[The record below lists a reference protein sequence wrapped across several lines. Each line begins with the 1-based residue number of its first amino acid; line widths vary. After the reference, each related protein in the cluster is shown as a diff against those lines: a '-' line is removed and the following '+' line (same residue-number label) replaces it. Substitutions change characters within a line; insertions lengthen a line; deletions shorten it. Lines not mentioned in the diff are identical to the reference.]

1 MADFEFFK
9 KEFEFKGKHAKMA
22 QELWVRDD
30 TERTYFKRLIDLYVA
45 AAIVGFRVDRQRKI
59 IRHLRQAV
67 FSRNRC

>member
-30 TERTYFKRLIDLYVA
+30 TERTPVSYT
-45 AAIVGFRVDRQRKI
+45 
-59 IRHLRQAV
+59 HLTLPTT
-67 FSRNRC
+67 

>member
-30 TERTYFKRLIDLYVA
+30 MCSWNDCKT
-45 AAIVGFRVDRQRKI
+45 
-59 IRHLRQAV
+59 
-67 FSRNRC
+67 